1 MAAIKQIIVQD
12 NIAAIV
18 PKRFIVQTNDNPIE
32 QTIVDYSSL
41 TTDEK
46 ATYDAFIVLC
56 DSKIS

>member
-12 NIAAIV
+12 DIAAIV
-18 PKRFIVQTNDNPIE
+18 PKRFIVQTNDNPIT

-46 ATYDAFIVLC
+46 ATYDAFIVVC

>member
-12 NIAAIV
+12 DIAAIV
-18 PKRFIVQTNDNPIE
+18 PKRFIVQTNDDPIE
-32 QTIVDYSSL
+32 QTIIDYSSL
-41 TTDEK
+41 STDEK